1 MHISH
6 EAGGAEFHVARF
18 FSVGMYVCH
27 STCVVGDPQ
36 RTIRSNLSCNHS
48 IS

>member
-6 EAGGAEFHVARF
+6 EVGERNSMLRRF
-18 FSVGMYVCH
+18 FSVGMYVCD